1 MSSQA
6 AGWYDDPEDPSQ
18 QRYWDGNAWTDQRRP
33 QQGPPPFQGQFGQPR
48 PADAPRYGQSA
59 QHGQVFGGAQPSQP
73 QYGQQ
78 GQPQYGQQQPQHGQ
92 QGQPQYG
99 QNQPQYGQQSQPQ
112 YGQPGP
118 PQYGQRIEPEPPQ
131 YGQRV
136 PQQGGYQPYPQ
147 GGYQPHPQ
155 AGQGFGY
162 PGQRLNTTPD
172 GRQLSGWWR
181 RVFAKII
188 DSIIVWI
195 IGLPLTGYFYYQY
208 SQSLVDYFVDTM
220 RAAEAGTPASTATL
234 PPEVYKWMIPATLI
248 GFAVSF
254 AYEYLFLTKKGAT
267 PGKMALN
274 IRVHYV
280 PAVLTHGT
288 EIPATPPGSAV
299 AKRYGLQILF
309 SVAGLIPLVGTLAS
323 FGALLDYLWPLWDDK
338 NQALHDKVAST
349 YVIRT

>member
-18 QRYWDGNAWTDQRRP
+18 QRYWDGSAWTDQRRP

-48 PADAPRYGQSA
+48 PADVPRYGQAA
-59 QHGQVFGGAQPSQP
+59 QHGQVYGATQP
-73 QYGQQ
+73 
-78 GQPQYGQQQPQHGQ
+78 
-92 QGQPQYG
+92 GQPQYG
-99 QNQPQYGQQSQPQ
+99 QNQPQYGQSQPQ
-112 YGQPGP
+112 YGQQAP
-118 PQYGQRIEPEPPQ
+118 PQYGQRIHPEPPQ

-136 PQQGGYQPYPQ
+136 PGYAPPQQQ

-155 AGQGFGY
+155 GFGY
-162 PGQRLNTTPD
+162 AGQRAKASPD
-172 GRQLSGWWR
+172 GRPLSGWWR

-188 DSIIVWI
+188 DGLIVWI

-208 SQSLVDYFVDTM
+208 SQSVVDYFVDTM

-234 PPEVYKWMIPATLI
+234 PPEVYKWMIPAALI

-267 PGKMALN
+267 LGKMAVG

-280 PAVLTHGT
+280 PPVLTPGT
-288 EIPATPPGSAV
+288 EIPATPPGAAV

-309 SVAGLIPLVGTLAS
+309 SLAGLIPYLGTLAS

-349 YVIRT
+349 YVIRA